1 MSFFLRVF
9 LISTS
14 LLLCSMSG
22 ARAEAGEGEVVVI
35 SCDVNMR
42 WGFVGPISEAEH
54 VVLES
59 ASRTRQDINTS
70 DLIEYGPQDKRGN
83 SHRLRSKS
91 TKRSCGPFVIELS
104 AGWFNPDAM
113 GASGS
118 DDIAVIKISRN
129 GKNLLGPIRLSN
141 CATDCATTV
150 TLGWDENGVTGH
162 FGLHRDY
169 EERIEWK

>member
-1 MSFFLRVF
+1 MIFLRIF
-9 LISTS
+9 IISTT

-42 WGFVGPISEAEH
+42 WGFVGPISEAKY
-54 VVLES
+54 VVLEGP
-59 ASRTRQDINTS
+59 SRIRQDINTS
-70 DLIEYGPQDKRGN
+70 TLIEYGPQDNRGN
-83 SHRLRSKS
+83 SRRLRTKS

-104 AGWFNPDAM
+104 AGWFNPDPM

-129 GKNLLGPIRLSN
+129 GKNLLGPIRLSS

-150 TLGWDENGVTGH
+150 TMGWDEKNATGH
-162 FGLHRDY
+162 FDLHREYD
-169 EERIEWK
+169 ERIEWR